1 MNATPDFHA
10 RDVEFAR
17 RALAAGDEAGLTR
30 AQAQER
36 LTRYGP
42 NKLIGRPR
50 PGVLARLWRQFD
62 NVLIQV
68 LTASGAIVFALGHPI
83 DAGVIF
89 GVVAVNAAVG
99 FVQEGKAEDAL
110 ASIAALVD
118 PKAIAIRDGARTAL
132 PVAEIVPGDVV
143 ILEAGEHV
151 PADLRLIRASR
162 LAIDESALTGES
174 LPIEKST
181 DPVDAA
187 APLAER
193 SCMAY
198 AGTTVAAGS
207 GLGLAV
213 ATGRSTELG
222 GIGALI
228 GEVREETSPLV
239 RRMDSFGRRL
249 TLAILAGS
257 ALVFAVGHFAHG
269 LPAAKM
275 FLIAVGLAVATIP
288 EGLPAVMTIALAV
301 GVRRM
306 AARRAIVRRLP
317 AVETLGAVSVIC
329 TDKTG
334 TLTLNEMRVVETRGR
349 TEAMALAAVL
359 CNDATLKDGRVE
371 GDAMEGA
378 LLRWAAEAGVDHV
391 QARAGH
397 PRIDEVPFDAAHRY
411 MSTRHADG
419 AVRIKGAPEAV
430 LALCPGAD
438 VAYWHGQV
446 EQLADSGRR
455 VLGFAARAPG
465 TEAPEF
471 LGLVGLADPPRAEAK
486 RAVAEC
492 RAAGIAIK
500 MITGDHA
507 RTAAAIARELD
518 LAVVIHTVEG
528 KDLPAEGFAS
538 AAKRAS
544 VFARTSP
551 EDKLRLVEALQSD
564 GRVVAMTG
572 DGVNDAPALKRA
584 DVGVAMGARGTHAAK
599 DAADIVLAD
608 DNFATIVAAVREG
621 RTVHDN
627 IVKVLAWTFPTNGGM
642 AMLVVGAVLF
652 GLYPPVS
659 AAQILWINMVTAV
672 ALGLTLAF
680 EPGEPGAMARAPR
693 DPAEPLLT
701 SELVWRIG
709 FVSALMGLGA
719 FLVHEWTLARGLD
732 ETHAHTATVNA
743 VVAMQIAYLF
753 SVRYAHGP
761 SLTVEGLKGTRAVL
775 IGVGLTLA
783 AQAAFTYAPPLHAL
797 FATASLDIP
806 SLAAAA
812 AAGVALFGLAE
823 LDKAVRRRRS
833 PQPHRPQSRR

>member
-1 MNATPDFHA
+1 MSDFHA

-17 RALAAGDEAGLTR
+17 SATQAPAEGGLASTEARARLAR
-30 AQAQER
+30 F
-36 LTRYGP
+36 GP
-42 NKLIGRPR
+42 NRLIGRAR
-50 PGVLARLWRQFD
+50 PGALARAWRQFD

-68 LTASGAIVFALGHPI
+68 LMISGAIVLALGHTI
-83 DAGVIF
+83 DAVVIF
-89 GVVAVNAAVG
+89 GVVAINAAVG
-99 FVQEGKAEDAL
+99 FFQEGKAEDAL
-110 ASIAALVD
+110 AGIAALVD
-118 PKAIAIRDGARTAL
+118 PKAAAIRDGARVTL
-132 PVAEIVPGDVV
+132 PVGDIVPGDLVV
-143 ILEAGEHV
+143 LEAGEHV
-151 PADLRLIRASR
+151 PADLRLVRASR

-174 LPIEKST
+174 LPVEKSIE
-181 DPVDAA
+181 PVDAS

-193 SCMAY
+193 RCMAY
-198 AGTTVAAGS
+198 AGTTVAAGA

-213 ATGRSTELG
+213 ATGRATELG
-222 GIGALI
+222 RIGTLI
-228 GEVREETSPLV
+228 GEVRDEASPLV
-239 RRMDSFGRRL
+239 RRMDAFGRRL
-249 TLAILAGS
+249 TFAILVGS
-257 ALVFAVGHFAHG
+257 AAVFAVGYLAHG
-269 LPAAKM
+269 FPAAEM

-306 AARRAIVRRLP
+306 AARRAIIRRLP

-334 TLTLNEMRVVETRGR
+334 TLTLNEMRVVETRG
-349 TEAMALAAVL
+349 AAHAIALAAAL

-378 LLRWAAEAGVDHV
+378 LLRFAAETGVDP
-391 QARAGH
+391 ARARADH
-397 PRIDEVPFDAAHRY
+397 PRVDEVPFDAAHRY
-411 MSTRHADG
+411 MSTRHSDG
-419 AVRIKGAPEAV
+419 ALWIKGAPEAV

-438 VAYWHGQV
+438 VAHWQEQV
-446 EQLADSGRR
+446 EELADAGRR
-455 VLGFAARAPG
+455 VLGFAARSPG
-465 TEAPEF
+465 GAAPEF
-471 LGLVGLADPPRAEAK
+471 LGLVGLADPPRPEVA

-507 RTAAAIARELD
+507 RTAAAIARELK
-518 LAVVIHTVEG
+518 LADDVRAVEG
-528 KDLPAEGFAS
+528 KDLAAEGFA
-538 AAKRAS
+538 AAARRAS

-551 EDKLRLVEALQSD
+551 EDKLRLVEALQAD
-564 GRVVAMTG
+564 GGVVTMTG

-599 DAADIVLAD
+599 DASDIVLVD

-627 IVKVLAWTFPTNGGM
+627 IAKVVAWTFPTNGGM
-642 AMLVVGAVLF
+642 AMLVIGAVLF

-659 AAQILWINMVTAV
+659 PAQILWINMVTAV

-680 EPGEPGAMARAPR
+680 EPGEPGAMTRPPR

-701 SELVWRIG
+701 GELLWRIG

-719 FLVHEWTLARGLD
+719 FLVHEFAQARGLD
-732 ETHAHTATVNA
+732 EAHAHTASVNA

-761 SLTVEGLKGTRAVL
+761 SLTLEGLKGTRAVL

-783 AQAAFTYAPPLHAL
+783 AQAAFTYAPPMNAL
-797 FATASLDIP
+797 FATAPSDLG
-806 SLAAAA
+806 SLAAAC
-812 AAGVALFGLAE
+812 AAGAALFVLAE
-823 LDKAVRRRRS
+823 IDKGIRRRRS